1 MVSKKRAKEPY
12 IQKAVSI
19 YERDTDNYRIL
30 KAMTGAKTEADF
42 IRVCLHYVKKAIKEN
57 PNEVKAIAKGEV

>member
-1 MVSKKRAKEPY
+1 MVRRAKEPY

-19 YERDTDNYRIL
+19 YESDTDNYRIL